1 MTFTEEQLLPGETL
15 ITSAHQ
21 HFLVLTKPILLN
33 AISAAVL
40 IGLAIA
46 FEQYWFMLFDLF
58 PLALLVWEWF
68 VWRRR
73 EYIVTDK
80 RVVKQE
86 GVFNLNSF
94 DAPLDKINNVFHEQS
109 LAGRIFRYGTVG
121 LETASEQGTSV
132 FPFLPGPVEF
142 KNSIVRAR
150 EGYRFNPASYQ
161 PRNRGDVTRLL
172 EELAAL
178 RDRNVISGD
187 EFEEKKKS
195 LLSQL

>member
-1 MTFTEEQLLPGETL
+1 MTFAKDQLLPGEIL
-15 ITSAHQ
+15 IASAHQ
-21 HFLVLTKPILLN
+21 HFLILAKPILLN

-40 IGLAIA
+40 IGLATA
-46 FEQYWFMLFDLF
+46 FQKYWFMLFYLF
-58 PLALLVWEWF
+58 PLAFLVWEWL

-109 LAGRIFRYGTVG
+109 LAGRVFKYGTVG

-132 FPFLPGPVEF
+132 FPFLHGPVEF
-142 KNSIVRAR
+142 KNCIVRAR
-150 EGYRFNPASYQ
+150 EEYRFNPVSYHQ
-161 PRNRGDVTRLL
+161 RTRDDVTRLL

-178 RDRNVISGD
+178 RDRNVISRE

-195 LLSQL
+195 LLRQL